1 MTKQEPLATTKKQPS
16 KAKKETTR
24 PIPRRTEKT
33 SQKTAKRGQTGKDA
47 DREMERIAKAD
58 ALERALLGFVAAS
71 FGMKPVRFDVEIEDG
86 TPKKKPSKGK
96 KSGKRKVVK

>member
-1 MTKQEPLATTKKQPS
+1 MTKRKPLATTKKQPS

-33 SQKTAKRGQTGKDA
+33 RQKTAKCGQTGKDDKKKKELA
-47 DREMERIAKAD
+47 AKAD
-58 ALERALLGFVAAS
+58 PLARALLGFVEAL
-71 FGMKPVRFDVEIEDG
+71 GMKPVRIEVEIEDG